1 MLDIHYVFYL
11 HSSSIPSLSGLYSQE
26 IPKQL
31 VLHDFIHSFFLQL
44 YLLSVPFIIISF
56 QTRIYFDCFFP
67 ISPIKTYNSYGHE
80 FYLFCLLIC
89 HLSFVG
95 DLFVFGSETANRVDC
110 VVFWAYSEEEV
121 RGTQR

>member
-1 MLDIHYVFYL
+1 MFSTYIAHLYL
-11 HSSSIPSLSGLYSQE
+11 HFQDYILRRSQNNLFYMTLSIL
-26 IPKQL
+26 
-31 VLHDFIHSFFLQL
+31 FFLQL